1 VLNVRPRAVDIERCE
16 VHAPISWWDELRT
29 DKAST
34 ASIPE
39 EIERACVRN
48 LLASPEERVWFKDLE
63 SRFLVVSDGWLA
75 AVAPGCS
82 LEQVI
87 GKTDFDMFS
96 RPHAAAAFED
106 EQAVIATGKTIVAKI
121 ERETFHDRPDVWVS
135 TTKLPLRDAQGEII
149 GTWGIARDVT
159 AQIEA
164 EQALAAS
171 REQLRASERQ
181 YRLMFEQNPQ
191 PMLVYDRE
199 TFAIVAVSNSMVAA
213 YGYSREELLAMTIHA
228 LRPPEDLPDFLARQE
243 ELSAIGRAGIT
254 TAPRTWRHRYKDGT
268 IIDAEITSDDC
279 ELDGRACRIVLS
291 HNVTERNLAAA
302 ELAGARDQAVEA
314 SKVKSAFLANVSH
327 EIRTPMNGVI
337 GMNELLL
344 DTALDDEQ
352 RTYAEQVARSG
363 EQMMAIIN
371 DILDLSKIEAG
382 QFELDIADFDLC
394 DAIEQAT
401 AAASFEARSKGLA
414 LELRF
419 AENVP
424 ARASG
429 DSRRLRQI
437 LLNLVANAVKF
448 TAHGSVTVDVSS
460 RPGEADATAV
470 RIEVTDTGIGIEPQ
484 SLGRMFEP
492 FTQADA
498 STTRHYGGTGL
509 GLAIA
514 RELAQ
519 RMGGTIDA
527 TSEPGRG
534 STFWLELPLGPAS
547 EHAAEPH
554 AAAIAAQPR

>member
-1 VLNVRPRAVDIERCE
+1 MERCE
-16 VHAPISWWDELRT
+16 AHAPISGWDELRS
-29 DKAST
+29 DKAVA

-63 SRFLVVSDGWLA
+63 SRFLAVSDGWLA

-82 LEQVI
+82 LQQVI

-106 EQAVIATGKTIVAKI
+106 EQAVIATGRTIVAKI
-121 ERETFHDRPDVWVS
+121 ERETFHDRPDAWVS
-135 TTKLPLRDAQGEII
+135 TTKLPLRDEQGAII

-199 TFAIVAVSNSMVAA
+199 TLAIVAVSNSMVAA
-213 YGYSREELLAMTIHA
+213 YGYSREELLTMTIHA
-228 LRPPEDLPDFLARQE
+228 LRPPEDLPEFLARQE
-243 ELSAIGRAGIT
+243 ELHSIGRTGIT
-254 TAPRTWRHRYKDGT
+254 TAPHPWRHRYKDGT
-268 IIDAEITSDDC
+268 IIDVEITSDDLV
-279 ELDGRACRIVLS
+279 LDGRACRIVLS

-302 ELAGARDQAVEA
+302 ELAAARDQAVEA

-352 RTYAEQVARSG
+352 RSYAEQVARSG

-401 AAASFEARSKGLA
+401 AER
-414 LELRF
+414 EH
-419 AENVP
+419 NVDPPRPP
-424 ARASG
+424 ARQ
-429 DSRRLRQI
+429 RRR
-437 LLNLVANAVKF
+437 
-448 TAHGSVTVDVSS
+448 
-460 RPGEADATAV
+460 RAD
-470 RIEVTDTGIGIEPQ
+470 R
-484 SLGRMFEP
+484 L
-492 FTQADA
+492 
-498 STTRHYGGTGL
+498 
-509 GLAIA
+509 
-514 RELAQ
+514 
-519 RMGGTIDA
+519 
-527 TSEPGRG
+527 
-534 STFWLELPLGPAS
+534 
-547 EHAAEPH
+547 
-554 AAAIAAQPR
+554 

>member
-1 VLNVRPRAVDIERCE
+1 
-16 VHAPISWWDELRT
+16 
-29 DKAST
+29 
-34 ASIPE
+34 
-39 EIERACVRN
+39 VRN

-75 AVAPGCS
+75 AVAPGCR
-82 LEQVI
+82 LEQVV
-87 GKTDFDMFS
+87 GKTDFDIFS
-96 RPHAAAAFED
+96 RPHAAAAFDD
-106 EQAVIATGKTIVAKI
+106 EQAVIATGKPIVAKI
-121 ERETFHDRPDVWVS
+121 ERETFHDRPDAWVS
-135 TTKLPLRDAQGEII
+135 TTKLPLRDERGEII

-199 TFAIVAVSNSMVAA
+199 TFRIMAVSNSMVAA
-213 YGYSREELLAMTIHA
+213 YGYSREELLEMTIHA
-228 LRPPEDLPDFLARQE
+228 LRPPEDLPEFLARQE
-243 ELSAIGRAGIT
+243 ELRAIGRAGIT
-254 TAPRTWRHRYKDGT
+254 TAARTWRHRYKDGT
-268 IIDAEITSDDC
+268 IIDVEITSDDLV
-279 ELDGRACRIVLS
+279 LDGRACRIVLS

-314 SKVKSAFLANVSH
+314 SKLKSAFLANVSH
-327 EIRTPMNGVI
+327 EIRTPMNGVL

-363 EQMMAIIN
+363 EQMMTVIN

-382 QFELDIADFDLC
+382 QFELDITDFDLR

-401 AAASFEARSKGLA
+401 AAASFEARAKGLA

-424 ARASG
+424 VRASG

-437 LLNLVANAVKF
+437 VLNLVANAVKF
-448 TAHGSVTVDVSS
+448 TAHGSVTVAVLS
-460 RPGEADATAV
+460 RPGEAGVTAV
-470 RIEVTDTGIGIEPQ
+470 RIEVTDTGIGIDPPA
-484 SLGRMFEP
+484 LGRIFEP

-527 TSEPGRG
+527 TSEPGHG

-554 AAAIAAQPR
+554 AAASLAAQAR

>member
-1 VLNVRPRAVDIERCE
+1 MD
-16 VHAPISWWDELRT
+16 HADRR
-29 DKAST
+29 KST
-34 ASIPE
+34 ASE
-39 EIERACVRN
+39 EKRRAIKRETARLFAKYAVTSLVPVLALGAILSAQRPDHLYLGLAIGLTALYLA
-48 LLASPEERVWFKDLE
+48 LLALTTSVRLRLHRQRAVNARQAEQM
-63 SRFLVVSDGWLA
+63 LA
-75 AVAPGCS
+75 AE
-82 LEQVI
+82 L
-87 GKTDFDMFS
+87 
-96 RPHAAAAFED
+96 
-106 EQAVIATGKTIVAKI
+106 
-121 ERETFHDRPDVWVS
+121 
-135 TTKLPLRDAQGEII
+135 
-149 GTWGIARDVT
+149 
-159 AQIEA
+159 
-164 EQALAAS
+164 
-171 REQLRASERQ
+171 Q
-181 YRLMFEQNPQ
+181 YRLLFEHNPQ
-191 PMLVYDRE
+191 PMLAYARD
-199 TFAIVAVSNSMVAA
+199 TLAIVAVSNAMVAR
-213 YGYSREELLAMTIHA
+213 YGYTREELLTMTIRDLA
-228 LRPPEDLPDFLARQE
+228 PLEDLD
-243 ELSAIGRAGIT
+243 ELDSYVATAGKGERRGLVSR
-254 TAPRTWRHRYKDGT
+254 PWRHRYKDGT

-291 HNVTERNLAAA
+291 QDVTERNAAIA
-302 ELAGARDQAVEA
+302 ALAGARDQAVEA